1 MAMIMIINMI
11 MIIMIIITIIMILI
25 LIDLVLIFT
34 GSPCLDIGVKVGVVV
49 LPGAGVPHNQVQD
62 RLVISI
68 LHLCSYSF
76 DEIWLYIITFV
87 FISAFCFPLVL
98 TPADLGIAMGV
109 FLWRGG
115 RARGIGYSSSWIQL
129 VGENPCFSYIHL
141 FSFVLSYEKFSRI
154 LRTLLD
160 RYSFRLY

>member
-1 MAMIMIINMI
+1 MAMIMIIKMI
-11 MIIMIIITIIMILI
+11 MIIINIIMILI

-76 DEIWLYIITFV
+76 HEIWLYIITFV

-109 FLWRGG
+109 FCDEEGVHEEL
-115 RARGIGYSSSWIQL
+115 GILVVGYNL
-129 VGENPCFSYIHL
+129 LEKTL
-141 FSFVLSYEKFSRI
+141 F
-154 LRTLLD
+154 
-160 RYSFRLY
+160 